1 MKKGKEHEKMSL
13 TKEEFSEEELV
24 EKLVKGEIKLHQIE
38 KYVGSVDA
46 AAKIRRKA
54 IEKVIGRELKH
65 IGSYSINLEETA
77 SRNIENPIGA
87 QQIPLGV
94 AGPLKVKGEVAD
106 GEYYIPLATTEGA
119 LVASV
124 NRGCTAITASGG
136 AKAKV
141 LKSGITRAPC
151 IVVPDTEHAV
161 KLVNWV
167 KENYDE
173 IRKVF
178 EGDDPF
184 LKLTGIQHWI
194 IGRNVYLRFT
204 AETGD
209 AMGMNMAT
217 SASDKAC
224 RFIEEQFPWA
234 KTVALSGNMCVDK
247 KPSALN
253 YILGRGKTVQAE
265 AVLKREYI
273 EKVLKTTP
281 EDMVEVVYR
290 KLYLGTGQAAAYGL
304 NAHVANIIAAMWL
317 ATGQDAAHIG
327 ESSMGIVTA
336 EVLGDGNLYISLT
349 IPSMICGTIGGGMW
363 LPQYQEALSIMG
375 CGGGFVKGAPPG
387 TLAKKFAEIACSAA
401 LAGEVSLIAA
411 LAAGHLAEAHE
422 RLGRGK
428 TARKKAESI

>member
-1 MKKGKEHEKMSL
+1 MKEMEKALEMLRS
-13 TKEEFSEEELV
+13 K
-24 EKLVKGEIKLHQIE
+24 KLKLYQLDSFL
-38 KYVGSVDA
+38 KDSNL
-46 AAKIRRKA
+46 AAKIRRKF
-54 IEKVIGRELKH
+54 
-65 IGSYSINLEETA
+65 LEEELNIDLSIVEDERIDFNA
-77 SRNIENPIGA
+77 VVGRNIENPIGSVTL
-87 QQIPLGV
+87 PLAI
-94 AGPLKVKGEVAD
+94 AGPLLIHGEHAKGSF
-106 GEYYIPLATTEGA
+106 YIPLATTEGA
-119 LVASV
+119 LVASI
-124 NRGCTAITASGG
+124 NRGCSAITRSGG
-136 AKAKV
+136 AKVRIIAEKQ
-141 LKSGITRAPC
+141 TRAPVFKLKS
-151 IVVPDTEHAV
+151 IEDV
-161 KLVNWV
+161 KPFISWLN
-167 KENYDE
+167 ENLSRLKSVAE
-173 IRKVF
+173 ATSSH
-178 EGDDPF
+178 
-184 LKLTGIQHWI
+184 LKLLSFQPFIA
-194 IGRNVYLRFT
+194 GRYVYLRFCFDT
-204 AETGD
+204 CD